1 VVTKPRSHA
10 ARSAESITVRQRE
23 VLGLIARGLTNKE
36 MGHSLGITERGAAA
50 HVSRLLARFRVPNR
64 AGLIART
71 LSDAIDGRARST
83 VVDLGKTVPLPGVIE
98 RELEAYRKSPFM
110 IGLTVGPDNLLVY
123 VNEAGKRMYDI
134 APESAASAGFAAR
147 RASTGTDAFREA
159 STRAFRSGNPTTID
173 NQRARWLR
181 DDGTWSTGS
190 FSCVVQPVREATGS
204 FFGLLW
210 ICMPT

>member
-1 VVTKPRSHA
+1 
-10 ARSAESITVRQRE
+10 
-23 VLGLIARGLTNKE
+23 
-36 MGHSLGITERGAAA
+36 
-50 HVSRLLARFRVPNR
+50 
-64 AGLIART
+64 
-71 LSDAIDGRARST
+71 
-83 VVDLGKTVPLPGVIE
+83 VIE

>member
-1 VVTKPRSHA
+1 
-10 ARSAESITVRQRE
+10 
-23 VLGLIARGLTNKE
+23 
-36 MGHSLGITERGAAA
+36 
-50 HVSRLLARFRVPNR
+50 
-64 AGLIART
+64 
-71 LSDAIDGRARST
+71 
-83 VVDLGKTVPLPGVIE
+83 VIE

-159 STRAFRSGNPTTID
+159 STRAFRSGHPTTID

-181 DDGTWSTGS
+181 DDVTSAESSPSLASALQRRPGRTGTERMVIARW
-190 FSCVVQPVREATGS
+190 Q
-204 FFGLLW
+204 
-210 ICMPT
+210 

>member
-1 VVTKPRSHA
+1 MVTKPRSHA

-50 HVSRLLARFRVPNR
+50 QVSRLLARFRVPNR

-71 LSDAIDGRARST
+71 LSEAIDGRAGST
-83 VVDLGKTVPLPGVIE
+83 IVGPGLPLPGVIE

-123 VNEAGKRMYDI
+123 VNEAGKTMYDI

-159 STRAFRSGNPTTID
+159 STRAFRTGHPTTID

-190 FSCVVQPVREATGS
+190 FSCVLQPVREATGS

-210 ICMPT
+210 ICIPT